1 MQVGVALSDCLH
13 AMLVRA
19 SMKLCSTFTL
29 LKKKKK
35 GMGLRGCK
43 WYQKRPITAIAQWKL
58 LHLPHTK
65 STNLLS

>member
-35 GMGLRGCK
+35 K
-43 WYQKRPITAIAQWKL
+43 WTEWM
-58 LHLPHTK
+58 
-65 STNLLS
+65 